1 MTHRNKPHRDL
12 GRAGQPVPTY
22 PNIYRGQAG
31 RTDRYDFL
39 ARFAYLSQTGSS
51 IERLEDRTPRP
62 DVDVLED
69 LARTGLAAP
78 PSRRAQ

>member
-1 MTHRNKPHRDL
+1 MTHRKEPHRDL

-22 PNIYRGQAG
+22 PGPDRGQAG

-39 ARFAYLSQTGSS
+39 ARLAYLRQTGCA

-69 LARTGLAAP
+69 LARTGLAAA
-78 PSRRAQ
+78 PSRRAR